1 MMQIEIAEIM
11 TIETSNQVDTTW
23 KVLVVDGRLSVHKAI
38 GLLLDNMSFA
48 GKRFEIIESYSLG
61 DSKEVLRSDSNIALV
76 LMDVEIGGENIG
88 LDLIDFIRKDLQNEK
103 IKDCFENRLS

>member
-1 MMQIEIAEIM
+1 MQIEIAEIM

-48 GKRFEIIESYSLG
+48 GKRFETIESYSLG